1 MSDAV
6 RCGIAPFEKQALG
19 PTSVKLPDE
28 TVQQHASHAPAR
40 EYMAHI
46 RRKFVDVLQ
55 SQGLAVSEAAIPR
68 IAELYAVE
76 KDARG
81 LQPEERVRLHQS
93 RSKSLPDDLEIWTTA
108 QVAQI
113 ADDKITRLIELM
125 PWRYAADAA

>member
-1 MSDAV
+1 
-6 RCGIAPFEKQALG
+6 
-19 PTSVKLPDE
+19 
-28 TVQQHASHAPAR
+28 
-40 EYMAHI
+40 MAHI

-55 SQGLAVSEAAIPR
+55 SQGLAVSEAGIPR

>member
-1 MSDAV
+1 
-6 RCGIAPFEKQALG
+6 
-19 PTSVKLPDE
+19 
-28 TVQQHASHAPAR
+28 
-40 EYMAHI
+40 MAHI

-76 KDARG
+76 KDARC

-113 ADDKITRLIELM
+113 ASDHPSFPSAAAGGSPGGVARCLQGSAKEGPDPL
-125 PWRYAADAA
+125 WR